1 MNIRVVQLIAGLI
14 CSLFFVAFT
23 LYRVQIRSVA
33 ATLANANLMWI
44 AAVVVAYATNLLVRA
59 WRWQIIV
66 RPVAAIPYPTVA
78 RALSSDPIDISMT
91 VRMTERRNG

>member
-44 AAVVVAYATNLLVRA
+44 AAAMVAYAANLLVRA

-66 RPVAAIPYPTVA
+66 RPVAVIPYPAVA
-78 RALSSDPIDISMT
+78 RALLVGS
-91 VRMTERRNG
+91 N